1 MSISKMPISKSL
13 IAVGVLCAISVA
25 ASPVDAAKRK
35 RALRAAPASSVA
47 AIIANA
53 PHESRLEGGRVCYS
67 EHAHYGSGSGN
78 SRQAAE
84 RSAIGSWAGFTDFEY
99 GSAWANFSKAA
110 GKRMSCSQSGGSWSC
125 SLEARPCR

>member
-1 MSISKMPISKSL
+1 MSIAKMPKSKTL
-13 IAVGVLCAISVA
+13 IAVGALCAIAVA

-35 RALRAAPASSVA
+35 RAVRAAPASSVA

-53 PHESRLEGGRVCYS
+53 PHESHLEGGRVCYI
-67 EHAHYGSGSGN
+67 EHAHYGSGSGS

-99 GSAWANFSKAA
+99 GSAWANYSKAA